1 MRQQSVKPRDTHI
14 VEPHNLISER
24 LSGKRRFLGDGLV
37 ARAAGCNDDFS
48 APGRLRHRARNTD
61 APELIIGKRQLRREK
76 VCRLFGK
83 PCDQD
88 SLLPVME
95 HRLCDFEN
103 LLRRFARTVD
113 DLGSALP
120 QRAVMIEFRKAQ
132 ILKGSFLEL

>member
-1 MRQQSVKPRDTHI
+1 MKPRDTHI

-120 QRAVMIEFRKAQ
+120 QRAVMIELCKAQ